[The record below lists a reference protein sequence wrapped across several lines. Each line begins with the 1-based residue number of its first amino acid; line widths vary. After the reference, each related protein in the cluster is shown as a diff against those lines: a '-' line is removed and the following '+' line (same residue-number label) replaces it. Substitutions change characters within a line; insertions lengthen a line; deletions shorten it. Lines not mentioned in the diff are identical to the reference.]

1 MSLNEITTKYQ
12 QVCVK
17 AVEAAI
23 RQAAAKHNTN
33 ELVDQGFHVATYLH
47 DGTNLTI
54 CAEVGRDGYWG
65 VERPETDVSAI
76 NEDLQSAL
84 DNLGLE
90 VTLNAMLTQDMES
103 TGQVIFWELGNTTTQ
118 TDYSRIR

>member
-17 AVEAAI
+17 ALEAAI
-23 RQAAAKHNTN
+23 RQVAAKHDIN
-33 ELVDQGFHVATYLH
+33 ELVDQGFHAATYLY

-65 VERPETDVSAI
+65 IERPETDVSAI
-76 NEDLQSAL
+76 NEDLQFAL
-84 DNLGLE
+84 DKLGLD
-90 VTLNAMLTQDMES
+90 VVLNAMLTQDMES
-103 TGQVIFWELGNTTTQ
+103 AGQVVFWELG
-118 TDYSRIR
+118 